1 MTTIP
6 ALRPAPEGSHFD
18 PLLRPD
24 LGGLYAARADRLR
37 HLAEGHELAGYLRL
51 AADVVQAQADCL
63 GPVAGEDRVDPVA
76 IAGAGRWIAHLD
88 RIVAE
93 VAPKAPETAREH
105 FSALAAMDRAD
116 RLAAG
121 TALAE
126 GQFADVDPALAPIFW
141 AALSVEVAMVARA
154 APLPDLGTQEP
165 TTCPV
170 CGTAPAAS
178 VIHISPR
185 QGFRYL
191 HCPLCECEWHMV
203 RAKCSNCGD
212 AKTLDYLSFD
222 TADATVRAE
231 ACGACG
237 GYLKVVSQ
245 ERDHAAEVVADDLA
259 TLALDDASVA
269 EGYGRSGFNPF
280 ALPG

>member
-51 AADVVQAQADCL
+51 AADVAQAQADCL
-63 GPVAGEDRVDPVA
+63 GPVAGEDRVDPLA
-76 IAGAGRWIAHLD
+76 IAGAGHWIAHLD

-121 TALAE
+121 KALAE
-126 GQFADVDPALAPIFW
+126 GRFADVDPALAPIFW

-154 APLPDLGTQEP
+154 IPLPDLGTQES

-170 CGTAPAAS
+170 CGTAPVAS

-245 ERDHAAEVVADDLA
+245 ERDPAAEVVADDLA